1 MRPEEIC
8 HIILFYFESLIYDH
22 ENNKLLKS
30 GSLWSIANAMMYILA
45 MNQL

>member
-1 MRPEEIC
+1 MC

-30 GSLWSIANAMMYILA
+30 GSLWSIANAMLYDVHITILA